1 MEKTLL
7 MVLPFFL
14 IVLAGYLAA
23 RLRYLSDNI
32 FDGLAQFV
40 FAVAL
45 PVYLFRTLARTSLLD
60 RAPGN
65 LAEFLAIYF
74 VAAAGA
80 LLIGMLVA
88 RFAFNAGAGEQTRMG
103 VAGSQSN
110 LVLLGIPA
118 VTLILDSQVLTP
130 MLLLV
135 GLHGLVMALIVM
147 IVQRVQSGRGG
158 DPLKMAIDYA
168 KSPLFIALVAGILFT
183 KLDIAVPA
191 KIDTALQT
199 IAVTAAP
206 CALFAFGGTLVRY
219 SFGDRLQPEFAIAA
233 VKLAAFPLLVW
244 LIAIKLKLLAIP
256 TSWAWVAVMLAA
268 MPAGFEL
275 HGKSRRGGGE
285 VSGATVLTST
295 VVGAIS
301 ITVLTHIIRTA

>member
-1 MEKTLL
+1 MEKTLF

-14 IVLAGYLAA
+14 IALAGYLAA
-23 RLRYLSDNI
+23 RFRYLSESL
-32 FDGLAQFV
+32 FDALTQFV

-45 PVYLFRTLARTSLLD
+45 PIYLFRTLARTGLLD
-60 RAPGN
+60 RSAGN
-65 LAEFLAIYF
+65 LVEFLAIYF
-74 VAAAGA
+74 LAAAGA

-88 RFAFNAGAGEQTRMG
+88 RFAFNAGSGEQTRMG

-118 VTLILDSQVLTP
+118 VVLILDSQVLTP

-135 GLHGLVMALIVM
+135 GLHGLVMALIVL
-147 IVQRVQSGRGG
+147 IVQRVQSGRSG
-158 DPLKMAIDYA
+158 DPVKMAVDYA
-168 KSPLFIALVAGILFT
+168 KSPLFIALVAGILFA
-183 KLDIAVPA
+183 KLDIPIPA

-199 IAVTAAP
+199 IAVTAVP

-244 LIAIKLKLLAIP
+244 LLAIKLKLLAIP
-256 TSWAWVAVMLAA
+256 PSWAWVAVMLAA

-275 HGKSRRGGGE
+275 HGKGKRAGGE
-285 VSGATVLTST
+285 VSGATVLVST
-295 VVGAIS
+295 LAGVFSV
-301 ITVLTHIIRTA
+301 TMLVHIIRTA